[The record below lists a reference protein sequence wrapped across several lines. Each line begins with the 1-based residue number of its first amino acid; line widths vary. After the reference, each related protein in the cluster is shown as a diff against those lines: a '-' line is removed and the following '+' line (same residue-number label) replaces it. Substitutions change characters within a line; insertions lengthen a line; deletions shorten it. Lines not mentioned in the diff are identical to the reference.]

1 MAATCRI
8 DAVRAR
14 EILDSRGNPTIE
26 VEVEADN
33 SVGRAAVPSGAST
46 GSLEALELRDGDKGR
61 YRGKGVRRAV
71 DHVNGEIAAR
81 VVGLPADDTSAIDG
95 ALIALD
101 GTPNKGRLGANA
113 IVGVS
118 LAAARAAAAWHR
130 MPLYRFLGGGA
141 ADLLPVPF
149 MNVINGGRH
158 ADSGLSV
165 QECMVVPHGADTF
178 AEALR
183 MGVEVYHALHDVLAD
198 AGESVA
204 VGDEGGFAP
213 HLGSEERALDTLLK
227 AIERAG
233 YRPGEDVA
241 LALDSAATEFERDG
255 AYQLGS
261 RRLSADELIDVYAS
275 WLERYPI
282 VSLED
287 GLGEGDWQGWARLT
301 ERLGRRIQLVGDDIF
316 VTQMPL
322 IERGVAEHVANA
334 VLIKVNQVG
343 TLTET
348 IRAVEAATKSGYRTM
363 VSHRSGDTEDAFI
376 ADLAVAL
383 GSGQIKTGAPARAER
398 VAKYNQLLRIEGE
411 LARPRFAG
419 RLGSAG
425 GSCYLGPSV
434 ER

>member
-1 MAATCRI
+1 MTAIVDIA
-8 DAVRAR
+8 AR

-26 VEVEADN
+26 VDVTLEDG
-33 SVGRAAVPSGAST
+33 SMGRAAVPSGAST
-46 GSLEALELRDGDKGR
+46 GRHEAVELRDGDKSR
-61 YRGKGVRRAV
+61 YGGKGVRRAI
-71 DHVNGEIAAR
+71 DHVCGEIAAL
-81 VVGLPADDTSAIDG
+81 VVGLPADETSAVDS

-101 GTPNKGRLGANA
+101 GTANKGRLGANA

-130 MPLYRFLGGGA
+130 LPLYRFLGGGA

-165 QECMVVPHGADTF
+165 QECMIVPHGADTF
-178 AEALR
+178 SEAVR
-183 MGVEVYHALHDVLAD
+183 MGAEVYHALHDVLAEG
-198 AGESVA
+198 GESVA

-213 HLGSEERALDTLLK
+213 RLGSEEKALETLVR

-241 LALDSAATEFERDG
+241 LALDSAASEFVHDNV
-255 AYQLGS
+255 YHLGE
-261 RRLSADELIDVYAS
+261 RRLSADELIEVYAG
-275 WLERYPI
+275 WRTRYPI
-282 VSLED
+282 ISLED
-287 GLGEGDWQGWARLT
+287 GLGEQDWQGWARLT
-301 ERLGRRIQLVGDDIF
+301 ERLGDGLQLVGDDLF
-316 VTQMPL
+316 VTQSAL
-322 IERGVAEHVANA
+322 IERGVREGVANA

-348 IRAVEAATKSGYRTM
+348 IRAVETATKSGYRTM

-383 GSGQIKTGAPARAER
+383 GTGQIKTGAPARAER

-419 RLGSAG
+419 RLGSAAA
-425 GSCYLGPSV
+425 S
-434 ER
+434 

>member
-26 VEVEADN
+26 VEVEADGV
-33 SVGRAAVPSGAST
+33 VGRAAVPSGAST
-46 GSLEALELRDGDKGR
+46 GSLEALELRDGDRSR
-61 YRGKGVRRAV
+61 YGGKGVRRAI
-71 DHVNGEIAAR
+71 DHVCGEIAAL
-81 VVGLPADDTSAIDG
+81 VVGLPADETSAVDG

-101 GTPNKGRLGANA
+101 GTHNKGRLGANA

-130 MPLYRFLGGGA
+130 LPLYRFLGGGA

-165 QECMVVPHGADTF
+165 QECMIVPHGADTF
-178 AEALR
+178 SEAVR
-183 MGVEVYHALHDVLAD
+183 MGAEVYHALHDVLAEG
-198 AGESVA
+198 GESVA

-213 HLGSEERALDTLLK
+213 RLGSEEKALETLVR

-233 YRPGEDVA
+233 YRPGDDVA
-241 LALDSAATEFERDG
+241 LALDSAASEFVHDNV
-255 AYQLGS
+255 YHLGE
-261 RRLSADELIDVYAS
+261 RRLSADELIEVYAG
-275 WLERYPI
+275 WRTRYPI

-287 GLGEGDWQGWARLT
+287 GLGEQDWQGWARLT
-301 ERLGRRIQLVGDDIF
+301 ERLGDGLQLVGDDLF
-316 VTQMPL
+316 VTQSAL
-322 IERGVAEHVANA
+322 IERGVREGVANA

-348 IRAVEAATKSGYRTM
+348 IRAVETATKSGYRTM
-363 VSHRSGDTEDAFI
+363 VSHRSGDTEDPFI

-383 GSGQIKTGAPARAER
+383 GTGQIKTGAPARAER

-419 RLGSAG
+419 RLGSAAA
-425 GSCYLGPSV
+425 S
-434 ER
+434 

>member
-26 VEVEADN
+26 VEVEADGA
-33 SVGRAAVPSGAST
+33 VGRAAVPSGAST
-46 GSLEALELRDGDKGR
+46 GSLEALELRDGDKSR
-61 YRGKGVRRAV
+61 YGGKGVRRAI
-71 DHVNGEIAAR
+71 DHVCGEIAAL
-81 VVGLPADDTSAIDG
+81 VVGLPADETSAVDG

-101 GTPNKGRLGANA
+101 GTANKGRLGANA

-130 MPLYRFLGGGA
+130 LPLYRFLGGGA

-165 QECMVVPHGADTF
+165 QECMIVPHGADTF
-178 AEALR
+178 SEAVR
-183 MGVEVYHALHDVLAD
+183 MGAEVYHALRDVLAEG
-198 AGESVA
+198 GESVA

-213 HLGSEERALDTLLK
+213 RLGSEEKALETLVR

-241 LALDSAATEFERDG
+241 LALDSAASEFVHDNV
-255 AYQLGS
+255 YHLGE
-261 RRLSADELIDVYAS
+261 RRLSADELIEVYAG
-275 WLERYPI
+275 WRTRYPI
-282 VSLED
+282 ISLED
-287 GLGEGDWQGWARLT
+287 GLGEQDWQGWARLT
-301 ERLGRRIQLVGDDIF
+301 ERLGDGLQLVGDDLF
-316 VTQMPL
+316 VTQSAL
-322 IERGVAEHVANA
+322 IERGVREGVANA

-348 IRAVEAATKSGYRTM
+348 IRAVETATKSGYRTM

-383 GSGQIKTGAPARAER
+383 GTGQIKTGAPARAER

-419 RLGSAG
+419 RLGSAAA
-425 GSCYLGPSV
+425 S
-434 ER
+434 